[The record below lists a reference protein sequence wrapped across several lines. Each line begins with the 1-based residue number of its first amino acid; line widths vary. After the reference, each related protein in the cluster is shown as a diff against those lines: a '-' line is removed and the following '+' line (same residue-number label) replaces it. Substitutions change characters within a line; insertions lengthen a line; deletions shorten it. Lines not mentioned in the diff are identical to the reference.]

1 MTTST
6 ISMSSPADPLIPAI
20 AGDGSLHPIGKME
33 AHRRGRKHLA
43 ISAFVFSGN
52 SLLLQ
57 RRAAGKYH
65 SPGQWANSCCTHPHW
80 GEAIETAAQR
90 RLREELGLTLP
101 LHHRAIVEYRAE
113 VGGGLIEHEVV
124 HVFEGQMETSVL
136 PTGFDRA
143 EVAELR
149 WADLAELCREVEAIP
164 EVFTPWLRIYL
175 ARWNELALR
184 RAA

>member
-1 MTTST
+1 
-6 ISMSSPADPLIPAI
+6 MSSPADPLIPAI

-113 VGGGLIEHEVV
+113 VGAGLIEHEVV
-124 HVFEGQMETSVL
+124 HVFEGQMERSVL

-149 WADLAELCREVEAIP
+149 WADLAELCREVEAMP